1 MITPNTTI
9 KAVKGAK
16 KWLKNDLC
24 SLVLGKKFSNLIS
37 LQVLIVVQWTNQV
50 TLQAFPLVVTIDL
63 QRSVGRL
70 SLFFVF
76 LLFS

>member
-37 LQVLIVVQWTNQV
+37 LQVLIVVQ
-50 TLQAFPLVVTIDL
+50 
-63 QRSVGRL
+63 
-70 SLFFVF
+70 
-76 LLFS
+76 